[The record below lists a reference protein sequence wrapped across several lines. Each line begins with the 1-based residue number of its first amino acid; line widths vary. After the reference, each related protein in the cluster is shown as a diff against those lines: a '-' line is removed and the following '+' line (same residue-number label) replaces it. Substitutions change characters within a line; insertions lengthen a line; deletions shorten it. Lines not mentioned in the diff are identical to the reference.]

1 MYISKREQDAKKA
14 QEKRQRDA
22 EKATRKNQRKL
33 AYRGILQK
41 IQKAAGNA
49 KDEAARKI
57 TAALVTAA
65 I

>member
-14 QEKRQRDA
+14 QEESQRDA
-22 EKATRKNQRKL
+22 EKAQRKNQRKL
-33 AYRGILQK
+33 AYRGILRK
-41 IQKAAGNA
+41 IQKAAENA

-65 I
+65 N